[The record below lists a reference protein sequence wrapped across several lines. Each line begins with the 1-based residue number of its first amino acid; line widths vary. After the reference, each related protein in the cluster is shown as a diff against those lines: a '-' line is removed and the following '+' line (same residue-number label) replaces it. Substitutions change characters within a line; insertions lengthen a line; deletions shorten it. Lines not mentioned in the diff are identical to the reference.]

1 MKGQIHLI
9 NKDLNKKCVILC
21 YTKLQ
26 RGLVVLFSK
35 SFGRLL
41 GLLFFVNADIKFR
54 FMGYNFRCLRYMY
67 LCLLFNFA
75 ELLGHAW
82 IYMSR
87 MHARLCGWV
96 ILCTQTFPV
105 KVLDSKD
112 TLISSILYWL
122 ISGPCT
128 LKRAMWYVSMCAT
141 V

>member
-1 MKGQIHLI
+1 MCNCFVTPNYKGVWSFLF
-9 NKDLNKKCVILC
+9 LNPLAASWGFCSVFCNAYI
-21 YTKLQ
+21 
-26 RGLVVLFSK
+26 K
-35 SFGRLL
+35 SRC
-41 GLLFFVNADIKFR
+41 
-54 FMGYNFRCLRYMY
+54 MGYNFRFLRYMY

-128 LKRAMWYVSMCAT
+128 LKTIGYANMCAT
-141 V
+141 M